1 MCGLSTHTHYSTPL
15 ASCYQYTLIG
25 LGAIERESDIVKLD
39 TESSS
44 MAISLK
50 GCPFCGELIRAGTR
64 RCGSCGVL
72 LGPPT
77 RASIFRD
84 QMDVTALVKG
94 DRDDKGDLD
103 DFAIAYLGGAELR
116 GARMNGMDLF
126 GANLAGADLR
136 GADLGWAN
144 LSDAD
149 LRGADLR
156 RANLVGA
163 DLSDARLSGA
173 DLRGAHLADSDLE
186 GAIYNGFTQWP
197 EGFDPRSAGAVSG
210 PK

>member
-1 MCGLSTHTHYSTPL
+1 
-15 ASCYQYTLIG
+15 
-25 LGAIERESDIVKLD
+25 
-39 TESSS
+39 

-50 GCPFCGELIRAGTR
+50 GCPFCGEPIRAGTR

-77 RASIFRD
+77 WASIFDD
-84 QMDVTALVKG
+84 QVDVAAVVKG
-94 DRDDKGDLD
+94 DRDDLD

-156 RANLVGA
+156 RANLAGA

-173 DLRGAHLADSDLE
+173 DLRAAHLADSDLE
-186 GAIYNGFTQWP
+186 GAIYDGFTQWP
-197 EGFDPRSAGAVSG
+197 EDFDPRSAGAVSG
-210 PK
+210 PQ

>member
-1 MCGLSTHTHYSTPL
+1 
-15 ASCYQYTLIG
+15 
-25 LGAIERESDIVKLD
+25 
-39 TESSS
+39 
-44 MAISLK
+44 MAISLN
-50 GCPFCGELIRAGTR
+50 GCPFCGELIRPRTR

-84 QMDVTALVKG
+84 QMDVTAVVKG
-94 DRDDKGDLD
+94 NKGDKGHLD
-103 DFAIAYLGGAELR
+103 DFAIAYLSGAELR
-116 GARMNGMDLF
+116 GAHMNGMDLF

-173 DLRGAHLADSDLE
+173 DLRGAHLADSALE
-186 GAIYNGFTQWP
+186 GALYDGFTQWP
-197 EGFDPRSAGAVSG
+197 EDFDPRSAGAVSG

>member
-1 MCGLSTHTHYSTPL
+1 
-15 ASCYQYTLIG
+15 
-25 LGAIERESDIVKLD
+25 
-39 TESSS
+39 
-44 MAISLK
+44 MATSLK
-50 GCPFCGELIRAGTR
+50 GCPFCGELIRSGTR

-77 RASIFRD
+77 WASIFRD
-84 QMDVTALVKG
+84 QMDVTAVAKN
-94 DRDDKGDLD
+94 DKGDLD
-103 DFAIAYLGGAELR
+103 DFAIAYLGGAQLR

-126 GANLAGADLR
+126 GADLAGADLR

-144 LSDAD
+144 LSHAD

-173 DLRGAHLADSDLE
+173 DLRSAHLADTDLE
-186 GAIYNGFTQWP
+186 GAIYDGFTQWP

-210 PK
+210 PQ

>member
-1 MCGLSTHTHYSTPL
+1 
-15 ASCYQYTLIG
+15 
-25 LGAIERESDIVKLD
+25 
-39 TESSS
+39 
-44 MAISLK
+44 MAIGLK
-50 GCPFCGELIRAGTR
+50 GCPFCGEQIHPGTR

-77 RASIFRD
+77 RASIFDD
-84 QMDVTALVKG
+84 QMDVAAVVKG
-94 DRDDKGDLD
+94 DRGDMDHEDDEVDLD
-103 DFAIAYLGGAELR
+103 DFAIAYLGGAQLR

-144 LSDAD
+144 LSHAD

-163 DLSDARLSGA
+163 DLSDAKLLGA

-186 GAIYNGFTQWP
+186 GAIYDGFTQWP
-197 EGFDPRSAGAVSG
+197 EGFDPRAAGAVSG
-210 PK
+210 PQRGNVDRDVGRA